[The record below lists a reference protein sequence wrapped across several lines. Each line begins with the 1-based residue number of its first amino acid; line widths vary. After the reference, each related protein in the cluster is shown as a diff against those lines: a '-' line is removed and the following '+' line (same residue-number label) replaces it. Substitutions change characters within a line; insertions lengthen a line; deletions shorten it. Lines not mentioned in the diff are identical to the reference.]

1 MIVKLQTSQRFV
13 SSSISRRSN
22 DHRPHPHTAD
32 MDSIKKKMEKLSN
45 ETREA
50 ENRIAHFE
58 SVKAANEAEAEK
70 FEEQL
75 RVVQKKIQA
84 MESQFDV
91 STEVHHLLLQIFCT
105 YNSIFIVLWECQHGM
120 TQKYN
125 ITFSKD
131 LFNTTLKLEGM
142 EKKAGNAESDV
153 SALRYKI

>member
-1 MIVKLQTSQRFV
+1 
-13 SSSISRRSN
+13 
-22 DHRPHPHTAD
+22 

-91 STEVHHLLLQIFCT
+91 STE
-105 YNSIFIVLWECQHGM
+105 
-120 TQKYN
+120 
-125 ITFSKD
+125 D

-153 SALRYKI
+153 SALRSRLILLHENTEKQEERLCRATLELAASCI